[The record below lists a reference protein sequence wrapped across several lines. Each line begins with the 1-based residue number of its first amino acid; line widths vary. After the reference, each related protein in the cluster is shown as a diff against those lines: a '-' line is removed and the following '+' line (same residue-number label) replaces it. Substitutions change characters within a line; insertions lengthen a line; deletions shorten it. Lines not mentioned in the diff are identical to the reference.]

1 MFCFHFA
8 SQVEIVSL
16 IISNFQVFQ
25 NYLTFC
31 GIGLT
36 NAQLFD
42 ASVQEYKRNQV
53 S

>member
-1 MFCFHFA
+1 M
-8 SQVEIVSL
+8 I

-42 ASVQEYKRNQV
+42 ASVQEYQRNQV
-53 S
+53 SQ